1 MGQSLSSQKLYNLSD
16 LAPVRTYNY
25 ELPTYTQQ
33 QRFTPREQWFENE
46 TLWENFS
53 KSKVFTKDRHSES
66 ETFFLP
72 EIDLS
77 GLAIFG
83 GSLTDILLSNQEPA
97 DIDMAFFCDEK
108 DAEHQGQALADR
120 VKKFVDNCIVWMKK
134 ENKRILEKIEDGNS
148 HYNKEM
154 MYDLKSSDKLLV
166 TRYRNC
172 YGIKIP
178 CCTVPIQIIHAKSLD
193 SLLSGIDLDPTRMC
207 FYKNELVMYESCK
220 NAMESLAFEVDT
232 TNVAKNYLERVG
244 KYYGK
249 GFDLIFPD
257 LDMSKLPTRMLEF
270 GMYEM
275 LDLPYLQIQYNKIEG
290 NKLMGYAEPE
300 LSKLCT
306 ELEEGENKLNYSG
319 APNVGSLIHNNIQNL
334 ARKEFEKFTFIGEGE
349 LYNQAFNKNVTITER
364 MLTNTYETAKG
375 KIWGSGELNFTE
387 IETYLP
393 FKPVEE
399 LVEILITDFVML
411 RKDKAKVFDSDVY
424 DEFMEEKLKEVVA
437 GQIKVCKE
445 LILGLAGKGSLAIQ
459 DISDNVVTVEKEE
472 FYGKYLKK

>member
-25 ELPTYTQQ
+25 ELPTYTQPP
-33 QRFTPREQWFENE
+33 RFTPREQWFENE

-53 KSKVFTKDRHSES
+53 KSKVFTKDRYSES

-83 GSLTDILLSNQEPA
+83 GSLTDILLTNHEPH

-134 ENKRILEKIEDGNS
+134 ENKRILEKIEDGNT
-148 HYNKEM
+148 HYSKDM
-154 MYDLKSSDKLLV
+154 MYDLKSSDKLLI

-172 YGIKIP
+172 YTIKIP
-178 CCTVPIQIIHAKSLD
+178 CCKVPIQIIHCKNVD
-193 SLLSGIDLDPTRMC
+193 SLLDGIDLDHPV
-207 FYKNELVMYESCK
+207 N
-220 NAMESLAFEVDT
+220 
-232 TNVAKNYLERVG
+232 
-244 KYYGK
+244 
-249 GFDLIFPD
+249 
-257 LDMSKLPTRMLEF
+257 F
-270 GMYEM
+270 GMFEM
-275 LDLPYLQIQYNKIEG
+275 LDLPYLNIQFNKIEG
-290 NKLMGYAEPE
+290 NKICGYHKPTPS
-300 LSKLCT
+300 SKCI
-306 ELEEGENKLNYSG
+306 EIEEGNNKLNYASG
-319 APNVGSLIHNNIQNL
+319 NVGSLIHNNIQNL

-399 LVEILITDFVML
+399 LVE
-411 RKDKAKVFDSDVY
+411 
-424 DEFMEEKLKEVVA
+424 
-437 GQIKVCKE
+437 
-445 LILGLAGKGSLAIQ
+445 
-459 DISDNVVTVEKEE
+459 
-472 FYGKYLKK
+472 